1 MIPQIAQPSLNE
13 EKLGDISGC
22 VWNLEYLQC
31 WPVQVRLDGVDSI
44 LFDPKL
50 VNLCTVV
57 RMEPLRRSD

>member
-1 MIPQIAQPSLNE
+1 MIPQIAQTSLNK

-22 VWNLEYLQC
+22 VLYEWGNLEYLQC

-57 RMEPLRRSD
+57 RM